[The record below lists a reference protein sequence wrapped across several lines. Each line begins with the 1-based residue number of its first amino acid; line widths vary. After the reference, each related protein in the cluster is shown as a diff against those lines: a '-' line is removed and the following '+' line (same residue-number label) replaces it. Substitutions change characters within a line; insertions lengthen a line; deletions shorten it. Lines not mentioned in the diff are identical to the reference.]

1 MLRYFSF
8 LLIVLLF
15 ISINLTFCL
24 SLFIYQY
31 QARETPH
38 AHSLICVSNLDGIR
52 ADTID
57 SALIEDQ
64 NKVKKYVKRIV
75 SANLVSRIGDVDI
88 TGPYSERSDIMLA
101 ENDFNWNPSRD
112 YFSYECH
119 PLRVPFDPSRNYE
132 RSDDGLFADVN
143 VQRHYRRLQI
153 ANQFHRCC
161 FTCFKYCFK
170 HDYVCRFGF
179 PWVANGC
186 ASKAEEPD
194 KKLWA
199 NIYAKKISYL
209 LDNHSSVSDR
219 QRLYAV
225 GSAILG
231 SSPVGSIPLFFIRVK
246 SCEVLEDSC

>member
-8 LLIVLLF
+8 LLIVFLF
-15 ISINLTFCL
+15 ISINLTFFL
-24 SLFIYQY
+24 SLCIYQY
-31 QARETPH
+31 QARGTPH

-64 NKVKKYVKRIV
+64 NKVKSYVKRIV

-112 YFSYECH
+112 YFSDECH
-119 PLRVPFDPSRNYE
+119 PLRVPFDPSWNYE

-153 ANQFHRCC
+153 ANEFHRCC
-161 FTCFKYCFK
+161 LTCFKYCF
-170 HDYVCRFGF
+170 VALAF
-179 PWVANGC
+179 PALPTAVFL
-186 ASKAEEPD
+186 S
-194 KKLWA
+194 
-199 NIYAKKISYL
+199 L
-209 LDNHSSVSDR
+209 L
-219 QRLYAV
+219 
-225 GSAILG
+225 
-231 SSPVGSIPLFFIRVK
+231 
-246 SCEVLEDSC
+246 